1 MVTKLELAVD
11 SSGVKAGL
19 VDANRALDE
28 TAKKADRAEKEV
40 RDLGD
45 KSAKAGKNM
54 SAAFAATGGGLAVT
68 HGLSGIAD
76 GFRRADGSMAAFA
89 ASQALLDMGRMAED
103 MKGVAG
109 ATGQATSMFS
119 KMGAIMKAHPIM
131 TIAALLAAAATAMS
145 MFGGETEEAAD
156 DMERLADAMEKVR
169 VGRDASQLLGISQLS
184 PAQQEQS
191 NVRSLAESFIA
202 SQQTGGMTY
211 GQMAGGLGSNYQPSS
226 LLQLQEIAGVMKGP
240 SPKRRKARTKGF
252 ASEYSY
258 VDVPLSEQQVSQEA
272 AQAILRSIYGRVS
285 AEVTKL
291 QAKTPPGG
299 GGGLPP
305 SIAGAQAPLGF
316 PLPSAES
323 VTRQTFG
330 GNFPNAGQP
339 FYMNGIQYPG
349 SYGTGSMLMRQPG
362 GPGTFG
368 YQPAQQTTQE
378 GETLNYA
385 DIEAERNQAMA
396 EANQN
401 MQELIM
407 KGEQFGQT
415 IGDAFMRVADGTM
428 TAKQAMA
435 ELVRTFAQ
443 MGAQGVFKSIGG
455 AVAGGFGTT
464 QTQETYNNNP
474 PQPT

>member
-109 ATGQATSMFS
+109 ATGEATSMFS

-169 VGRDASQLLGISQLS
+169 IGREASQLLGISQLS

-191 NVRSLAESFIA
+191 NLRSLAESFIA
-202 SQQTGGMTY
+202 SQRTGGMTY
-211 GQMAGGLGSNYQPSS
+211 GQMAGAMGEDYDVGR
-226 LLQLQEIAGVMKGP
+226 LLAMQRGAGVP
-240 SPKRRKARTKGF
+240 IPQPKFAQLPQAVGGGQALIQLDERK
-252 ASEYSY
+252 
-258 VDVPLSEQQVSQEA
+258 VSQEA
-272 AQAILRSIYGRVS
+272 AQAILRSIYGEVS

-291 QAKTPPGG
+291 QAKTPGGGG

-305 SIAGAQAPLGF
+305 SIA
-316 PLPSAES
+316 AES
-323 VTRQTFG
+323 PYLTPAQLAGMPGTPNWNQTAFNQQAFG
-330 GNFPNAGQP
+330 G
-339 FYMNGIQYPG
+339 MNE
-349 SYGTGSMLMRQPG
+349 G
-362 GPGTFG
+362 GALISGERFG
-368 YQPAQQTTQE
+368 E
-378 GETLNYA
+378 
-385 DIEAERNQAMA
+385 IEAERNQAIA

-415 IGDAFMRVADGTM
+415 IGDASMRVADGTM

-443 MGAQGVFKSIGG
+443 MGAQSVFKSIGG

-464 QTQETYNNNP
+464 QTQGNTNIDPAPLP
-474 PQPT
+474 PNS

>member
-109 ATGQATSMFS
+109 ATGEATSMFS

-145 MFGGETEEAAD
+145 IFSNDTDDATESVDILGEAIKDLEARSKTQLALSSG
-156 DMERLADAMEKVR
+156 MVSGAAPRLSAVSKGYEAIERRGYQSQFSMQDLYRESGVPIAELQR
-169 VGRDASQLLGISQLS
+169 QASQIGAPIVGSGGTATMSREVAQELLKAVYKDLQGILAIERSGVGASFSLGVTGMPRARVPDTYGPPMPDQLPPTSTEAVTNAAQSISDQITAWYGAPLGPPQPTSAASLNALS
-184 PAQQEQS
+184 PQQ
-191 NVRSLAESFIA
+191 LAGMSGTLDPQFNLSSFRQK
-202 SQQTGGMTY
+202 S
-211 GQMAGGLGSNYQPSS
+211 
-226 LLQLQEIAGVMKGP
+226 
-240 SPKRRKARTKGF
+240 F
-252 ASEYSY
+252 
-258 VDVPLSEQQVSQEA
+258 
-272 AQAILRSIYGRVS
+272 
-285 AEVTKL
+285 
-291 QAKTPPGG
+291 GG
-299 GGGLPP
+299 GGALISGERY
-305 SIAGAQAPLGF
+305 
-316 PLPSAES
+316 AE
-323 VTRQTFG
+323 V
-330 GNFPNAGQP
+330 
-339 FYMNGIQYPG
+339 
-349 SYGTGSMLMRQPG
+349 
-362 GPGTFG
+362 
-368 YQPAQQTTQE
+368 
-378 GETLNYA
+378 ET
-385 DIEAERNQAMA
+385 ERNQAIA

-443 MGAQGVFKSIGG
+443 MGAQSVFKSIGG

-474 PQPT
+474 PQP

>member
-45 KSAKAGKNM
+45 NSAKAGKNM

-109 ATGQATSMFS
+109 ATGEATSMFS

-131 TIAALLAAAATAMS
+131 TIATLLAAAATAMS
-145 MFGGETEEAAD
+145 LFGGETEEAAD

-169 VGRDASQLLGISQLS
+169 IGREASQLLGISQLS

-191 NVRSLAESFIA
+191 NVRQAAEMFVSRGATYGSLAQS
-202 SQQTGGMTY
+202 
-211 GQMAGGLGSNYQPSS
+211 LGRTPEE
-226 LLQLQEIAGVMKGP
+226 LLQRQVMGGVNVP
-240 SPKRRKARTKGF
+240 SQAPTKIYRDEMGL
-252 ASEYSY
+252 EY
-258 VDVPLSEQQVSQEA
+258 DVPIPYEDRQVSAQA
-272 AQAILRSIYGRVS
+272 AQAILRSIYGEVS

-291 QAKTPPGG
+291 QAKTPG

-305 SIAGAQAPLGF
+305 SSAAVTNSAQSISDQITAWYGAPLG
-316 PLPSAES
+316 PPQPTSAAS
-323 VTRQTFG
+323 LNALSPQQLAGMSGTLDPQFNLSSFRQQSFG
-330 GNFPNAGQP
+330 G
-339 FYMNGIQYPG
+339 
-349 SYGTGSMLMRQPG
+349 G
-362 GPGTFG
+362 G
-368 YQPAQQTTQE
+368 ALIS
-378 GETLNYA
+378 GERYA
-385 DIEAERNQAMA
+385 EVETERNQAIA

-443 MGAQGVFKSIGG
+443 MGAQSVFKSIGG

-464 QTQETYNNNP
+464 QTQGNTNIDPGPIPLNS
-474 PQPT
+474 

>member
-109 ATGQATSMFS
+109 ATGEATSMFS

-169 VGRDASQLLGISQLS
+169 IGREASQLLGISQLS

-191 NVRSLAESFIA
+191 NVRQAAEMFVSRGATYGSLAQS
-202 SQQTGGMTY
+202 
-211 GQMAGGLGSNYQPSS
+211 LGRTPEE
-226 LLQLQEIAGVMKGP
+226 LLQRQVMGGVNVP
-240 SPKRRKARTKGF
+240 SQAPTKIYRDEMGL
-252 ASEYSY
+252 EY
-258 VDVPLSEQQVSQEA
+258 DVPIPYEDRQVSAQA
-272 AQAILRSIYGRVS
+272 AQAILRSIYGEVS

-291 QAKTPPGG
+291 QAKTPGG
-299 GGGLPP
+299 SGGGLPP

-339 FYMNGIQYPG
+339 FYMNGMQYPG

-378 GETLNYA
+378 GATLNYA
-385 DIEAERNQAMA
+385 DIEAERNQAIA

-443 MGAQGVFKSIGG
+443 MGAQSVFKSIGG
-455 AVAGGFGTT
+455 AVAGSFGTT

-474 PQPT
+474 PQP

>member
-109 ATGQATSMFS
+109 ATGGATSMFS

-145 MFGGETEEAAD
+145 LFGGETAEAAD

-169 VGRDASQLLGISQLS
+169 IGREASQLLGISQLS

-202 SQQTGGMTY
+202 SQRTGGMTY
-211 GQMAGGLGSNYQPSS
+211 GQMAGAMGEDYDVGR
-226 LLQLQEIAGVMKGP
+226 LLAMQRGAGVP
-240 SPKRRKARTKGF
+240 IPQPKFGQLPQAIGGGQALIQLDER
-252 ASEYSY
+252 
-258 VDVPLSEQQVSQEA
+258 LVSQEA
-272 AQAILRSIYGRVS
+272 AQAILRSIYGEVS

-291 QAKTPPGG
+291 QAKTPGGG
-299 GGGLPP
+299 GGGLPS
-305 SIAGAQAPLGF
+305 SIA
-316 PLPSAES
+316 AES
-323 VTRQTFG
+323 PYLTPAQLAGMPGTPNWNQTAFNQQAFG
-330 GNFPNAGQP
+330 GINE
-339 FYMNGIQYPG
+339 
-349 SYGTGSMLMRQPG
+349 G
-362 GPGTFG
+362 GALISGERFG
-368 YQPAQQTTQE
+368 E
-378 GETLNYA
+378 
-385 DIEAERNQAMA
+385 IEADRNQAIA

-443 MGAQGVFKSIGG
+443 MGAQSVFKSIGG
-455 AVAGGFGTT
+455 AVAGSFAPT
-464 QTQETYNNNP
+464 QTQEVNNIPVPGVSPGN
-474 PQPT
+474 